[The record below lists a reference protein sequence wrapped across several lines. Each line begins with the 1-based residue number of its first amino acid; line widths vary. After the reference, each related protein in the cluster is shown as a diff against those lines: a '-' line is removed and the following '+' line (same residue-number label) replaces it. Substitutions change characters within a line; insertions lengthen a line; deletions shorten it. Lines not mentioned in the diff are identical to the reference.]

1 MANDLIQVY
10 IEDELY
16 KNIEKGDSLTD
27 LPKLNWTGS
36 KASMIELIYALHYQG
51 VFDNGN
57 TDIRLIAK
65 YFENIFN
72 IDLGDFYY
80 TYMELKSRKMNR
92 TKFLDSLCEALIK
105 KMDEQDEK

>member
-1 MANDLIQVY
+1 M
-10 IEDELY
+10 
-16 KNIEKGDSLTD
+16 
-27 LPKLNWTGS
+27 NWTGS

-72 IDLGDFYY
+72 IDLGDFYHAY
-80 TYMELKSRKMNR
+80 LELKNRKVNR
-92 TKFLDSLCEALIK
+92 TKFLDSLRDRLIM